1 MDRET
6 AQARWEQATQRPLFV
21 LAVLFAV
28 AYAVPIVDTSAG
40 HALTRVCTVVEW
52 VVWGAFA
59 VDYLTRLG
67 LAPRRWDF
75 VRSHWADLC
84 AVVLPMLQPL
94 RLLRLVSTLMLVG
107 RRARMASQIRL
118 TTYVA
123 GAVVGLLMFGSLAV
137 LSVERD
143 APHGNIRTL
152 GDAVWWSFTTMTTV
166 GYGDHAPTTGLGRVL
181 AVGLML
187 SGIALLGVVT
197 ANIAAWFISRFEKDD
212 VEERRQT
219 EAIEALT
226 EEVRRLRAEV
236 AALSGPLRPP
246 VPAVTPVPAV
256 PTVLGRDR
264 GPGRERPVLQQAA
277 ARAGRAGQPDD
288 GQQGVDGT
296 QDHGDQGRHGAG
308 ARPGAAHG
316 QPAADDRGGTEDDPE
331 REEARDRADEPDDAE
346 RRAIR
351 PGP

>member
-1 MDRET
+1 MQEQS
-6 AQARWEQATQRPLFV
+6 AQGRWEQWTQRPLLA
-21 LAVLFAV
+21 LAVVFAI

-40 HALTRVCTVVEW
+40 RSLTVACTAVEW

-59 VDYLTRLG
+59 ADYVIRLV
-67 LAPRRWDF
+67 LAPRRREF
-75 VRSHWADLC
+75 VRTHWMDLC
-84 AVVLPMLQPL
+84 AVVLPLIQPL

-143 APHGNIRTL
+143 SPDGNIRTL

-166 GYGDHAPTTGLGRVL
+166 GYGDHAPTTGMGRII

-219 EAIEALT
+219 EAIVALT
-226 EEVRRLRAEV
+226 EEVRALRAQ
-236 AALSGPLRPP
+236 
-246 VPAVTPVPAV
+246 VTS
-256 PTVLGRDR
+256 
-264 GPGRERPVLQQAA
+264 LQE
-277 ARAGRAGQPDD
+277 
-288 GQQGVDGT
+288 QQSV
-296 QDHGDQGRHGAG
+296 RH
-308 ARPGAAHG
+308 
-316 QPAADDRGGTEDDPE
+316 
-331 REEARDRADEPDDAE
+331 
-346 RRAIR
+346 
-351 PGP
+351 